1 MHFRNNMVRAYLIF
15 FLVTVFFHE
24 SFSQDSFFR
33 NYSTDTD
40 PALTN
45 RFINTIDEDS
55 NGFLWI
61 GTGSGLNRFDGLHYR
76 SDFLPDSL
84 KEININCS
92 YKTSDNKLWFGSKDG
107 IVLVYDGTG
116 FTIISLRDST
126 SNAITGFV
134 ETEDNGI
141 IFSTQNM
148 GLVKTSLDEPGEV
161 SYFRLDQKLITTIG
175 KSPDGKLLVG
185 SNDGLYF
192 YSMPVGKQPP
202 QFIRKCIGIPDFRIQ
217 SIQESKTPGLT
228 FIGTSENGLYLL
240 QSQGNGS
247 TLVINPLNENEALKK
262 INVKSVLEDHGHNLW
277 ISTSRSGMIKVNAPW
292 IGLEKVNFKW
302 YNKKNGLL
310 SNNTRDV
317 FQDFEGNI
325 WVGTYGKGLCMLLDE
340 AFSFKSF
347 DGKVPGESINAMAED
362 DERYF
367 IAGDNGIEVMDKI
380 TGLRIR
386 NFSVKDGLP
395 EDKITSVYFYEKQN
409 SLFVGTSISGVYVIS
424 LESGKARPFFISQD
438 KNERSVNFV
447 TGENDNLWLTTRN
460 GLFLFN
466 IITGKK
472 NHFSVSSG
480 QLPHNNIHQ
489 IFIENE
495 NKIWLSTLSDGLY
508 FLEGE
513 KRILKKAGLSQK
525 NARFDINAIN
535 EGKNGRIWAATSG
548 SGLVHVYDDTTY
560 FVTTRTGLMSD
571 YCYSLLI
578 DKQGDV
584 WVGHRKGFSRVTR
597 EGHNYLIR
605 TYGRDE
611 GFSGDANPNASKQV
625 KDGRILFGTNKGLII
640 YNPKNDKESLNPPK
654 VNILSLQFTS
664 EKINL
669 TLDELP
675 ADRRILLPYS
685 NYKLRIDYV
694 GISYKNPG
702 KVQYQYKLE
711 NYDPEWSDLIPGTY
725 VDFPKMDDGEYTF
738 YLKAFN
744 SEYQTTEQ
752 PASFVIVV
760 VKKPFWK
767 TWWFFS
773 TLVIALI
780 AGVVSIIRIRERNHR
795 LREERLTVE
804 LDKRT
809 KEVVEKKEELEVK
822 NREITDSINYA
833 QRIQASILP
842 PIAKLKS
849 HFKGSFV
856 FFEPR
861 DIVSGD
867 FYWWQQVGVDRFM
880 VICADS
886 TGHGVPGAFMSM
898 IGSTLIKDIV
908 GQNPGIK
915 PSELLTLLN
924 QDIVESLNQKVN
936 EGDDPIDNEHFSTSD
951 GMDIIV
957 CEFNTKTHLLRYA
970 SAMRPIIMYHQG
982 EQLYIRG
989 SRSSV
994 GGDMFFGRNF
1004 EDQEFHLD
1012 QGDVVYL
1019 FSDGYPDQFGGPGG
1033 KKYKMARLKDLLAE
1047 IHEMDMDDQYR
1058 IIKKSFEDW
1067 KGDQDQVDDVLFMGI
1082 QV

>member
-1 MHFRNNMVRAYLIF
+1 MHFPNNMIRSFLILI
-15 FLVTVFFHE
+15 LVTGVFYE
-24 SFSQDSFFR
+24 SFSQDSYFR

-55 NGFLWI
+55 KGFLWI
-61 GTGSGLNRFDGLHYR
+61 GTGSGLNRFDGLHFR

-84 KEININCS
+84 KETNINCS

-107 IVLVYDGTG
+107 LVLVYDGTG

-134 ETEDNGI
+134 ETEDNGVV
-141 IFSTQNM
+141 FSTQNK
-148 GLVKTSLDEPGEV
+148 GLVKTSMDNPGTL
-161 SYFRLDQKLITTIG
+161 SYFRLDQKLITAIG

-202 QFIRKCIGIPDFRIQ
+202 QFIRKCIGLPDFRIQ
-217 SIQESKTPGLT
+217 SIQESEVSGLT
-228 FIGTSENGLYLL
+228 FIGTSGNGLYLL

-247 TLVINPLNENEALKK
+247 TLVLNPLADEEALRG
-262 INVKSVLEDHGHNLW
+262 INVISVLEDHEQNLW
-277 ISTSRSGMIKVNAPW
+277 ISTSRSGLIKVNAPW
-292 IGLEKVNFKW
+292 KDQGKVDFKW
-302 YNKKNGLL
+302 YNKENGLL
-310 SNNTRDV
+310 SNNTHDV
-317 FQDFEGNI
+317 YQDFEGNV

-347 DGKVPGESINAMAED
+347 DENVPGESINAMAED
-362 DERYF
+362 DAMYF
-367 IAGDNGIEVMDKI
+367 IAGDNGIRVMDKV
-380 TGLRIR
+380 TGSRIR
-386 NFSVKDGLP
+386 DFSVNNGLP
-395 EDKITSVYFYEKQN
+395 EDRITSLYFYTKRRL
-409 SLFVGTSISGVYVIS
+409 LFVGTSISGLYVIS
-424 LESGKARPFFISQD
+424 LDSGKARPFFLSQD
-438 KNERSVNFV
+438 KNERSVNYV
-447 TGENDNLWLTTRN
+447 TGENDNLWLATKN
-460 GLFLFN
+460 GLFLFD

-472 NHFSVSSG
+472 SHFSVSSG

-495 NKIWLSTLSDGLY
+495 YKVWLSTLSDGMY
-508 FLEGE
+508 FLDGE
-513 KRILKKAGLSQK
+513 KRELKKASLSQK
-525 NARFDINAIN
+525 NARFDVNSIGI
-535 EGKNGRIWAATSG
+535 GKNGGIWAATNG
-548 SGLVHVYDDTTY
+548 SGLVHISNDTSY

-578 DKQGDV
+578 DNQGDI
-584 WVGHRKGFSRVTR
+584 WAGHRKGYSRVTR
-597 EGHNYLIR
+597 KGNNYLIQ
-605 TYGRDE
+605 TYGKNE
-611 GFSGDANPNASKQV
+611 GFTGDANPNASKIV
-625 KDGRILFGTNKGLII
+625 RDKSIFFGTSKGLII
-640 YNPKNDKESLNPPK
+640 YNPKNDRESLSPPK

-664 EKINL
+664 EKTNL

-675 ADRRILLPYS
+675 ADRRVSLPYS

-694 GISYKNPG
+694 GISYENPA

-711 NYDPEWSDLIPGTY
+711 NYDSDWSDLVQGTF
-725 VDFPKMDDGEYTF
+725 VEFPKMDDGEYIF

-744 SEYQTTEQ
+744 SEYQTTDQ

-767 TWWFFS
+767 TWWFFAS
-773 TLVIALI
+773 ILIALI
-780 AGVVSIIRIRERNHR
+780 AGLVSIIRIRERNHR
-795 LREERLTVE
+795 LREERLTEE
-804 LDKRT
+804 LDVRT

-842 PIAKLKS
+842 PLSKLKS
-849 HFKGSFV
+849 HFEGSFV
-856 FFEPR
+856 FYKPR

-867 FYWWQQVGVDRFM
+867 FYWWQQMGSDRFM
-880 VICADS
+880 VVCADS

-924 QDIVESLNQKVN
+924 QDIVESLNQKAD
-936 EGDDPIDNEHFSTSD
+936 EGDGPIDNEHFSTSD
-951 GMDIIV
+951 GMDVIV
-957 CEFNTKTHLLRYA
+957 CEFNTKTRLLRYA

-989 SRSSV
+989 NRSSV
-994 GGDMFFGRNF
+994 GGDMFFGKVF

-1012 QGDVVYL
+1012 KGDVVYL
-1019 FSDGYPDQFGGPGG
+1019 FSDGYPDQFGGPLG
-1033 KKYKMARLKDLLAE
+1033 KKYKMAKLKDLLTE
-1047 IHEMDMDDQYR
+1047 IHEMDMDDQYQR
-1058 IIKKSFEDW
+1058 IKKSFEDW
-1067 KGDQDQVDDVLFMGI
+1067 QGDEDQVDDVLFMGI

>member
-1 MHFRNNMVRAYLIF
+1 MHFPGNMTRSYLIF
-15 FLVTVFFHE
+15 LLVTVFFHE
-24 SFSQDSFFR
+24 SFSQDSYFR

-61 GTGSGLNRFDGLHYR
+61 GTGSGLNRFDGLHFR

-84 KEININCS
+84 KETNINCS

-107 IVLVYDGTG
+107 IVLVYDGKS

-134 ETEDNGI
+134 ETEDNEI
-141 IFSTQNM
+141 IFSTQNK
-148 GLVKTSLDEPGEV
+148 GLIKTSMDEPGV
-161 SYFRLDQKLITTIG
+161 LSYFSLDQKLITTIG

-202 QFIRKCIGIPDFRIQ
+202 QFIRKCIGIPDFNIQ
-217 SIQESKTPGLT
+217 SIQESNTPGLT

-240 QSQGNGS
+240 QTQANGN
-247 TLVINPLNENEALKK
+247 TLVINPLAENEALKR
-262 INVKSVLEDHGHNLW
+262 ISIKSVLEDHGHNLW
-277 ISTSRSGMIKVNAPW
+277 ISTSRSGLIKVNAPW
-292 IGLEKVNFKW
+292 VAQEKVNFKW

-362 DERYF
+362 DDRYF
-367 IAGDNGIEVMDKI
+367 IAGDNGVEVMDKI
-380 TGLRIR
+380 SGLKIR
-386 NFSVKDGLP
+386 DFSVRNGLP
-395 EDKITSVYFYEKQN
+395 EDKITSIYFYEKQN
-409 SLFVGTSISGVYVIS
+409 FLFVGTNISGLYVIS
-424 LESGKARPFFISQD
+424 LESGKVRPFFLSQD
-438 KNERSVNFV
+438 KNERSINYV
-447 TGENDNLWLTTRN
+447 TGENNHLWLGTRN
-460 GLFLFN
+460 GLFMFDLL
-466 IITGKK
+466 TGEN

-480 QLPHNNIHQ
+480 QLPHNNIRQ

-508 FLEGE
+508 FLDGDE
-513 KRILKKAGLSQK
+513 RVLRKAGLSRK
-525 NARFDINAIN
+525 DARFDINAIS
-535 EGKNGRIWAATSG
+535 EGRNGRIWAATNG

-584 WVGHRKGFSRVTR
+584 WVGHRKGYSRVTR
-597 EGHNYLIR
+597 KGHNYLIR
-605 TYGRDE
+605 TYGRNE
-611 GFSGDANPNASKQV
+611 GFSGDANPNASKQL
-625 KDGRILFGTNKGLII
+625 KDERILFGTNKGMII
-640 YNPKNDKESLNPPK
+640 YNPMNDKESLSPPR
-654 VNILSLQFTS
+654 VNILSLQFSS

-669 TLDELP
+669 TLNELP
-675 ADRRILLPYS
+675 KDRRILLPYS

-702 KVQYQYKLE
+702 KVQYQYQLE
-711 NYDPEWSDLIPGTY
+711 NYDPEWSDLVSNTF

-767 TWWFFS
+767 TWWFF
-773 TLVIALI
+773 TILLIAMV

-795 LREERLTVE
+795 LREERLTEE
-804 LDKRT
+804 LDIRT

-842 PIAKLKS
+842 PLAKLKS

-856 FFEPR
+856 YFEPR

-867 FYWWQQVGVDRFM
+867 FYWWQQVGSDRFM

-915 PSELLTLLN
+915 PSGLLTLLN
-924 QDIVESLNQKVN
+924 QEIIESLNQKVN
-936 EGDDPIDNEHFSTSD
+936 EGEAPIDNEHFSTSD

-957 CEFNTKTHLLRYA
+957 CEFNTKTRLLRYA

-994 GGDMFFGRNF
+994 GGDMFFGRGF
-1004 EDQEFHLD
+1004 EDQEFHLEK
-1012 QGDVVYL
+1012 GDVVYL

-1033 KKYKMARLKDLLAE
+1033 KKYKMTRLKELLAE
-1047 IHEMDMDDQYR
+1047 IHEMDMDEQYR
-1058 IIKKSFEDW
+1058 VIKKSFEDW